1 MKQREPEIND
11 LSRFLNLFNKESDRG
26 AALIAASF
34 LDNSLKEIIEAFL
47 IESKSS
53 KELIDGFNAPI
64 GTFSSRINLANSLGL
79 LMEDEY
85 SLLHSLRKI
94 RNEFGHEWDEVT
106 FESRSIKN
114 KIQNLQW
121 YGPEDITERTNKA
134 KFNFAVVKLLTN
146 LLWRKRLVEKQRLT
160 GTNWLNYEK

>member
-1 MKQREPEIND
+1 MNKQEPEIKD
-11 LSRFLNLFNKESDRG
+11 LSKFLNLFNKESDRG

-34 LDNSLKEIIEAFL
+34 LDNSLKEIIEVFL
-47 IESKSS
+47 IDNKSS

-85 SLLHSLRKI
+85 LLLHSLRKI
-94 RNEFGHEWDEVT
+94 RNEFGHEWDDVT
-106 FESRSIKN
+106 FDSKTIQN
-114 KIQNLQW
+114 KIQNLKW

-134 KFNFAVVKLLTN
+134 IFNFAVVKLLAN
-146 LLWRKRLVEKQRLT
+146 LLWRKRLVQKQRLT
-160 GTNWLNYEK
+160 KKNWLDYE

>member
-1 MKQREPEIND
+1 MNSKEPEIVD

-34 LDNSLKEIIEAFL
+34 LDNSLKEIIEVFL
-47 IESKSS
+47 IKEKSS

-64 GTFSSRINLANSLGL
+64 GSFSSRINLANSLGL

-85 SLLHSLRKI
+85 KLLHSLRKI

-106 FESRSIKN
+106 FDSQTIKS
-114 KIQNLQW
+114 KIQNIEW
-121 YGPEDITERTNKA
+121 YGPEDITDRTNKS
-134 KFNFAVVKLLTN
+134 KFNFAVVK
-146 LLWRKRLVEKQRLT
+146 
-160 GTNWLNYEK
+160 